1 MLRNVEPAWGIVLI
15 MVSSVVIGSSPFL
28 VRNRWSGHAFNA
40 VLAAGGAGIGIGALM
55 LQTDVGTASWVL
67 TPIAL
72 AVLSVAH
79 VRALFAAGGPFR
91 T

>member
-1 MLRNVEPAWGIVLI
+1 MLRNVEPTWGIVLI
-15 MVSSVVIGSSPFL
+15 VVSAVAVGSSPFL
-28 VRNRWSGHAFNA
+28 VRNRWSGTVFTT
-40 VLAAGGAGIGIGALM
+40 VLALGGAGVGIGALM

-67 TPIAL
+67 TPIVL
-72 AVLSVAH
+72 AIFAVAH